1 VNPYTNA
8 VVYAVVAIVVL
19 PVMFG
24 LFKTPYTLFDIVLGA
39 LAGAATSW
47 IPLVGAPVSLIATV
61 LVLNWRLPA
70 SLYPDILLPVFV
82 ARLAMIPVMLWLRM
96 K

>member
-1 VNPYTNA
+1 M
-8 VVYAVVAIVVL
+8 VYAVVAIVVL
-19 PVMFG
+19 PVMFA
-24 LFKTPYTLFDIVLGA
+24 LFKTPCTLFDIVLGA

-47 IPLVGAPVSLIATV
+47 IPVVGVPVSLIATV

-70 SLYPDILLPVFV
+70 NLYPDILLPVFV

>member
-1 VNPYTNA
+1 MNPYTNA

-19 PVMFG
+19 PVMFA

-47 IPLVGAPVSLIATV
+47 IPVVGVPVSFIATV

-70 SLYPDILLPVFV
+70 SLYPDILLPILV
-82 ARLAMIPVMLWLRM
+82 ARLAMVPVILWLRM

>member
-1 VNPYTNA
+1 MNPYTNA
-8 VVYAVVAIVVL
+8 LVYAVVAIAVL
-19 PVMFG
+19 PLMFA

-47 IPLVGAPVSLIATV
+47 LPVVGAPVSLIATV

-70 SLYPDILLPVFV
+70 NLYPDILLPVVV
-82 ARLAMIPVMLWLRM
+82 ARLAMVPVMLWLRL

>member
-1 VNPYTNA
+1 
-8 VVYAVVAIVVL
+8 
-19 PVMFG
+19 
-24 LFKTPYTLFDIVLGA
+24 LGA
-39 LAGAATSW
+39 LAGAATAW
-47 IPLVGAPVSLIATV
+47 IPVVGAPVSLIATV

-82 ARLAMIPVMLWLRM
+82 ARLAMIPLMLWLRM

>member
-1 VNPYTNA
+1 MYPYTNA

-39 LAGAATSW
+39 LAGAACFRGPPRHDSGDA
-47 IPLVGAPVSLIATV
+47 VAANEIA
-61 LVLNWRLPA
+61 LYFYLPA
-70 SLYPDILLPVFV
+70 T
-82 ARLAMIPVMLWLRM
+82 R
-96 K
+96 